1 VVLGSPD
8 ELAAVAG
15 TSDDGE
21 GTAAAS
27 ALHERG
33 VPMVIAKLGERGA
46 TLHDRTGPGVDVA
59 AVRVPHVVDP
69 IGAGD
74 AFCAGFLAAR
84 LEGLDE
90 PASVRWAVA
99 CGAAA
104 VSVEGDMDGL
114 PDRATLDRLLA
125 GGPGDIVR

>member
-1 VVLGSPD
+1 MYVRATEYSMPLRLALMLSFTLV
-8 ELAAVAG
+8 LAAP
-15 TSDDGE
+15 
-21 GTAAAS
+21 AAA
-27 ALHERG
+27 AWRPDGNPVAIVRG
-33 VPMVIAKLGERGA
+33 IAGYVR
-46 TLHDRTGPGVDVA
+46 
-59 AVRVPHVVDP
+59 AVSD
-69 IGAGD
+69 GAGGSYFAWKQLGPTVGD
-74 AFCAGFLAAR
+74 TSYVGPD
-84 LEGLDE
+84 LDE

>member
-1 VVLGSPD
+1 M
-8 ELAAVAG
+8 
-15 TSDDGE
+15 
-21 GTAAAS
+21 
-27 ALHERG
+27 LHERT
-33 VPMVIAKLGERGA
+33 GA
-46 TLHDRTGPGVDVA
+46 SVEVA
-59 AVRVPHVVDP
+59 ALRVSHVVDP

-84 LEGLDE
+84 LEGLDD

-104 VSVEGDMDGL
+104 VSVEGDMDGM

-125 GGPGDIVR
+125 GGPADIVR